1 MVSYHMVISPSEPG
15 WAPAFN
21 LRYKL
26 APSLARLEF
35 VLLLDFTL
43 KCNAP
48 LVICYFSSCFWNHNR
63 LVCVSILECINTYS
77 LACLLGYSMFWKLL
91 LTNKKLLLDRYQQLY
106 QLLYLAI
113 LHIPLHT
120 KLLNH
125 TYLLTYL
132 TSVNAYPLPTT
143 KAYSF

>member
-1 MVSYHMVISPSEPG
+1 
-15 WAPAFN
+15 
-21 LRYKL
+21 
-26 APSLARLEF
+26 
-35 VLLLDFTL
+35 
-43 KCNAP
+43 
-48 LVICYFSSCFWNHNR
+48 
-63 LVCVSILECINTYS
+63 
-77 LACLLGYSMFWKLL
+77 MFWKLL

-106 QLLYLAI
+106 QLLCLAI